1 MVFDLG
7 LDDLYAFGYQLIA
20 AIHQL
25 TAASYLQLCLLGF
38 RGHVFLVENI
48 DDTLDVALFKH
59 FDSETLALAHGA
71 MAANRLVDQKSH
83 VQQLLLH
90 IDDLLMTFLSVY
102 DLFSEQVVGVVYSQC
117 AQLGDVLVELGIF
130 LLQIAVLGIGCRKRQ
145 IGIVGYLDALQRDI
159 ALFHLQLA
167 AVACRQSHIRYE
179 TLKLHD
185 KMEIHAVITGIVA
198 PIMANALEELVLERL
213 EFVGFDLALY
223 KSAYIDEGLGM
234 TVIGFVFIQSLFKL
248 LDGILSSLFME
259 HTDAHIAGAYGLIV
273 DILRPFTCA
282 ISGEVLPS
290 AAFDADTPWLVYVV
304 KFGYQSL
311 ETVAVVIQLIA
322 RGKKNGNSLHVSIPV

>member
-7 LDDLYAFGYQLIA
+7 LDGLYAFSYQLFA
-20 AIHQL
+20 TLHQL

-38 RGHVFLVENI
+38 RGHVFLVEDI

-59 FDSETLALAHGA
+59 FDSKTLALAHGA

-83 VQQLLLH
+83 IQQLLLH
-90 IDDLLMTFLSVY
+90 VHHLLMAFLPVY
-102 DLFSEQVVGVVYSQC
+102 DLLSEQVVRIVYSQST
-117 AQLGDVLVELGIF
+117 QLGDVFVELGVF
-130 LLQIAVLGIGCRKRQ
+130 LLQTAVLMIGCRKRQ
-145 IGIVGYLDALQRDI
+145 IGIVSYLDALQRDF

-167 AVACRQSHIRYE
+167 AVACSQPHVRYE
-179 TLKLHD
+179 PLKLHD
-185 KMEIHAVITGIVA
+185 KMEIHAVFTGIVA
-198 PIMANALEELVLERL
+198 PIMANALEEFVLERL
-213 EFVGFDLALY
+213 EFVGFDLPIY
-223 KSAYIDEGLGM
+223 KSAYINEGLGM
-234 TVIGFVFIQSLFKL
+234 TVIGSVFIQSLFKL

-259 HTDAHIAGAYGLIV
+259 HTDAHIARAYGLIV

>member
-1 MVFDLG
+1 
-7 LDDLYAFGYQLIA
+7 
-20 AIHQL
+20 
-25 TAASYLQLCLLGF
+25 
-38 RGHVFLVENI
+38 
-48 DDTLDVALFKH
+48 
-59 FDSETLALAHGA
+59 
-71 MAANRLVDQKSH
+71 
-83 VQQLLLH
+83 
-90 IDDLLMTFLSVY
+90 MTFLSVY
-102 DLFSEQVVGVVYSQC
+102 DLFSEQIVGVVYSQC

-145 IGIVGYLDALQRDI
+145 IGIIGYLDALQRDI

-167 AVACRQSHIRYE
+167 AVACRQPHVRYE

-198 PIMANALEELVLERL
+198 PIMANALEEFVLERL
-213 EFVGFDLALY
+213 EFVGFNLALY
-223 KSAYIDEGLGM
+223 KSAYINEGLGM
-234 TVIGFVFIQSLFKL
+234 TVIGSVFIQSLFKL

-322 RGKKNGNSLHVSIPV
+322 RGKKNGNSLHVSIRV

>member
-1 MVFDLG
+1 MDG
-7 LDDLYAFGYQLIA
+7 LYTFFYQIIA
-20 AIHQL
+20 ILHQL

-38 RGHVFLVENI
+38 RGHVFLVEDI
-48 DDTLDVALFKH
+48 DDTLDVALLKH
-59 FDSETLALAHGA
+59 LDGKTLALAHGA
-71 MAANRLVDQKSH
+71 MAAYRLVDQKSH

-90 IDDLLMTFLSVY
+90 AHHLLMALLPVY
-102 DLFSEQVVGVVYSQC
+102 DLVSEQVVGVVYSQC

-167 AVACRQSHIRYE
+167 AVACRQPHVRYE
-179 TLKLHD
+179 SLKLHD

-213 EFVGFDLALY
+213 EFVSLDLALY
-223 KSAYIDEGLGM
+223 KSAYINEGLGM
-234 TVIGFVFIQSLFKL
+234 TVIGSVFIQSLFKL

-311 ETVAVVIQLIA
+311 ETIAVVIQLIA

>member
-1 MVFDLG
+1 
-7 LDDLYAFGYQLIA
+7 
-20 AIHQL
+20 
-25 TAASYLQLCLLGF
+25 
-38 RGHVFLVENI
+38 
-48 DDTLDVALFKH
+48 
-59 FDSETLALAHGA
+59 
-71 MAANRLVDQKSH
+71 
-83 VQQLLLH
+83 
-90 IDDLLMTFLSVY
+90 MTFLSVY

-130 LLQIAVLGIGCRKRQ
+130 LLQIAVFGIGCRKRQ

-159 ALFHLQLA
+159 TLFHLQLA
-167 AVACRQSHIRYE
+167 AVACRQPHVRYE
-179 TLKLHD
+179 SLKLHD

-213 EFVGFDLALY
+213 EFVSLDLALY
-223 KSAYIDEGLGM
+223 KSAYINEGLGM
-234 TVIGFVFIQSLFKL
+234 TVIGSVFIQSLFKL
-248 LDGILSSLFME
+248 LNSILSSLFME

-273 DILRPFTCA
+273 DILRSFTCA

-304 KFGYQSL
+304 KFGYQSM

-322 RGKKNGNSLHVSIPV
+322 

>member
-1 MVFDLG
+1 
-7 LDDLYAFGYQLIA
+7 
-20 AIHQL
+20 
-25 TAASYLQLCLLGF
+25 
-38 RGHVFLVENI
+38 
-48 DDTLDVALFKH
+48 
-59 FDSETLALAHGA
+59 
-71 MAANRLVDQKSH
+71 
-83 VQQLLLH
+83 
-90 IDDLLMTFLSVY
+90 MTFLSVY
-102 DLFSEQVVGVVYSQC
+102 YLFSEQVVGVVYSQC

-130 LLQIAVLGIGCRKRQ
+130 LFQIAVLGIGCRKRQ
-145 IGIVGYLDALQRDI
+145 MGIIGYLDALQRDI

-167 AVACRQSHIRYE
+167 AVACRQPHVRYE

-213 EFVGFDLALY
+213 EFVGFDLTFY
-223 KSAYIDEGLGM
+223 KSAYINEGLGM
-234 TVIGFVFIQSLFKL
+234 TVIGSVFIQSLFKL
-248 LDGILSSLFME
+248 LDGILTCLFME